1 VPYPPKPPTPQIV
14 GAILKRAGLNR
25 SQSSGVYNRTAGY
38 SVRKSRTQPDA
49 VEVRWWPD
57 SREDIT
63 PAGSDAIAKR
73 RTGWLQ
79 RYADAIVTDP
89 LYRGRLRCQLS
100 EPDGKVT
107 VYARSS

>member
-1 VPYPPKPPTPQIV
+1 MTGYPPKPPTPQIV

-25 SQSSGVYNRTAGY
+25 SQSSGVFSRTAGY

-63 PAGSDAIAKR
+63 PADSGAIAKR

-79 RYADAIVTDP
+79 RYADAIHADP
-89 LYRGRLRCQLS
+89 LYRGRLRAAI
-100 EPDGKVT
+100 EDDKVT
-107 VYARSS
+107 VYARSA